1 MISCRQIRKTF
12 GQQVVLDDFSF
23 DFNSVGFYLLLGESG
38 SGKTTFLNILAGLLP
53 FDEGRITI
61 GKDEFTEIV
70 DTSVLD
76 YEIDYLTQDAFF
88 VDFLS
93 VMDNMRL
100 ISSDDGEITDTL
112 AQFGLGDKIE
122 QMPTTL
128 SGGEKQR
135 LAIVRTI
142 IRGKRVLLL
151 DEPTAALD
159 SDNKNDV
166 FKLLSSLKR
175 DVLIICAS
183 HDPAAE
189 NYADEVIRFGKEA
202 GTEDS
207 SASEDLSKPIALSS
221 SKSSHVNQKLEGCR
235 GTSCSKRTSGKSS
248 EKSGCRKIDPFLK
261 RWLSAGSRDRTAIF
275 LFTFFLS
282 LALVLCFLADFPEH
296 KLDISIKNLY
306 RTNALIV
313 DTHYKHKWSDLELL
327 EDTIREIV
335 LDYRPPLMQANLS
348 QDDDPNTV
356 TDEFHEN
363 LDYEGL
369 LYVLPFD
376 QENFKLLDSIKFGSY
391 FTDERQV
398 ILSSEMASALSPEA
412 PEKLIGDH
420 LKKTIYGLGTVE
432 LEIVGIFDKLNRF
445 EREYMRIFEAYA
457 ARNYIEE
464 NYSDLFFVN
473 AKITSHFEDDERF
486 FSGEQRRYF
495 LFFESYHDVKAY
507 ADLCAE
513 RFTDHNKKFTDIG
526 QEIYIRQL
534 GIFWTFFYVMIPLAV
549 FMIIFST
556 LLYVMLKRTEF
567 VHSSRF
573 IAVFEYSGYSKT
585 LVLRRLTRL
594 HIIEL
599 LKTLVLSLAFAFL
612 LTGLF
617 NFANKQLA
625 LVSFQV
631 FTYNGRIIIPLLLM
645 FLIISILAVKILFQ
659 RVKMLSWYD
668 HLVRTRDLL

>member
-207 SASEDLSKPIALSS
+207 SASEDLFKPIALSS

-235 GTSCSKRTSGKSS
+235 GTSCSKKTSGKS
-248 EKSGCRKIDPFLK
+248 
-261 RWLSAGSRDRTAIF
+261 
-275 LFTFFLS
+275 
-282 LALVLCFLADFPEH
+282 
-296 KLDISIKNLY
+296 
-306 RTNALIV
+306 
-313 DTHYKHKWSDLELL
+313 
-327 EDTIREIV
+327 
-335 LDYRPPLMQANLS
+335 
-348 QDDDPNTV
+348 
-356 TDEFHEN
+356 
-363 LDYEGL
+363 
-369 LYVLPFD
+369 
-376 QENFKLLDSIKFGSY
+376 
-391 FTDERQV
+391 
-398 ILSSEMASALSPEA
+398 
-412 PEKLIGDH
+412 
-420 LKKTIYGLGTVE
+420 
-432 LEIVGIFDKLNRF
+432 
-445 EREYMRIFEAYA
+445 
-457 ARNYIEE
+457 
-464 NYSDLFFVN
+464 
-473 AKITSHFEDDERF
+473 
-486 FSGEQRRYF
+486 
-495 LFFESYHDVKAY
+495 
-507 ADLCAE
+507 
-513 RFTDHNKKFTDIG
+513 
-526 QEIYIRQL
+526 
-534 GIFWTFFYVMIPLAV
+534 
-549 FMIIFST
+549 
-556 LLYVMLKRTEF
+556 
-567 VHSSRF
+567 
-573 IAVFEYSGYSKT
+573 
-585 LVLRRLTRL
+585 
-594 HIIEL
+594 
-599 LKTLVLSLAFAFL
+599 
-612 LTGLF
+612 
-617 NFANKQLA
+617 
-625 LVSFQV
+625 
-631 FTYNGRIIIPLLLM
+631 
-645 FLIISILAVKILFQ
+645 
-659 RVKMLSWYD
+659 
-668 HLVRTRDLL
+668 